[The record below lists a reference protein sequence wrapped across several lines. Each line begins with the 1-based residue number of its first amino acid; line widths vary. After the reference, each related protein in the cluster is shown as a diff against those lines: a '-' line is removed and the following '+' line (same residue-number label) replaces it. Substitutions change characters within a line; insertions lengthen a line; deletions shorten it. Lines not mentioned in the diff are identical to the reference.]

1 MQESIKQFE
10 KLSKKDQKEVL
21 NLIKLKNVF
30 KEQEIKR
37 KVKKYDEIL
46 EYLKEKI
53 KFYDEE
59 MTKTDDEEEK
69 LYCLYKKMNF
79 DEILTKMEEGK

>member
-21 NLIKLKNVF
+21 NLIKLKNIF
-30 KEQEIKR
+30 KEQETKR

-46 EYLKEKI
+46 EHLKKQISFLES
-53 KFYDEE
+53 YENS
-59 MTKTDDEEEK
+59 DDSALIWSALERIQV
-69 LYCLYKKMNF
+69 YR
-79 DEILTKMEEGK
+79 EILLKLEEGKK

>member
-30 KEQEIKR
+30 KEQETKR

-59 MTKTDDEEEK
+59 LTKTDDEEEK
-69 LYCLYKKMNF
+69 LYCLYKIMNYK
-79 DEILTKMEEGK
+79 EVLEKMEEGK